1 MARQQLPP
9 QIKKIEVT
17 DRKAGKTVVR
27 YEVKVDA
34 GVNPETG
41 RRQQVRRR
49 YLTEAQ
55 ARRALAEITD
65 KATTGT
71 FVARKTVTV
80 EQVCA
85 NYLAGRHNLRAS
97 SRSKLSYDLA
107 PLRERHGL
115 LPVQQ
120 LTKHRIDEL
129 VADLVAGGT
138 QTAKGRTRRPWGATA
153 VNKVTQSIAMV
164 LADAQRQG
172 LVVRNV
178 AEHVDR
184 VARPHK
190 DVETYT
196 EDEVQQLLSAIA
208 DDRLGHAWEL
218 ALSGLRR
225 GEIAGLRWVDVDLDA
240 KTLTVVNNRVS
251 AGGKTVEND
260 PKSAT
265 SRRTLPLPDRLTS
278 VLKAARKRQ
287 AAERLALGGSYRSGA
302 YVVSNEMGDP
312 YSPSVLSR
320 YWRETVQAAGLRH
333 IKLHAARH
341 TCATLMHL
349 SGVPVAVIAAWIGH
363 KDASLT
369 MRLYA
374 HSQVAALAAAGASL
388 DRVVTFGDIE
398 PRVRTRRKAS
408 LQVRAEPMTGIEP
421 AYSAWEADVLP
432 LNYIGAFA
440 NEG

>member
-9 QIKKIEVT
+9 QIKKIEVA

-65 KATTGT
+65 KVTTGT

-153 VNKVTQSIAMV
+153 VNKVTQLPKGHGLNAETLSYGDLVADGVIDPVKVTRSAVLNAASVARMV
-164 LADAQRQG
+164 LTTETAIVDKPEEE
-172 LVVRNV
+172 V
-178 AEHVDR
+178 EH
-184 VARPHK
+184 AGHHH
-190 DVETYT
+190 
-196 EDEVQQLLSAIA
+196 
-208 DDRLGHAWEL
+208 GHA
-218 ALSGLRR
+218 
-225 GEIAGLRWVDVDLDA
+225 
-240 KTLTVVNNRVS
+240 
-251 AGGKTVEND
+251 
-260 PKSAT
+260 
-265 SRRTLPLPDRLTS
+265 
-278 VLKAARKRQ
+278 
-287 AAERLALGGSYRSGA
+287 
-302 YVVSNEMGDP
+302 
-312 YSPSVLSR
+312 
-320 YWRETVQAAGLRH
+320 H
-333 IKLHAARH
+333 
-341 TCATLMHL
+341 
-349 SGVPVAVIAAWIGH
+349 
-363 KDASLT
+363 
-369 MRLYA
+369 
-374 HSQVAALAAAGASL
+374 
-388 DRVVTFGDIE
+388 
-398 PRVRTRRKAS
+398 
-408 LQVRAEPMTGIEP
+408 
-421 AYSAWEADVLP
+421 
-432 LNYIGAFA
+432 
-440 NEG
+440 